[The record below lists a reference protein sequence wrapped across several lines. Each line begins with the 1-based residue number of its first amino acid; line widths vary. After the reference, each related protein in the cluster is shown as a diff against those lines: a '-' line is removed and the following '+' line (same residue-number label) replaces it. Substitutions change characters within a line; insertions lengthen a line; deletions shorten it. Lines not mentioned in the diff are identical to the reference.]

1 MGSNLY
7 QCAFPAPQMED
18 VKVLVLTIWPKT
30 IMKSSPHF
38 ANMAAII
45 LLPNLT
51 CKVSKLS
58 HSEIRVRF
66 FLCYHER
73 FS

>member
-1 MGSNLY
+1 
-7 QCAFPAPQMED
+7 MED

-30 IMKSSPHF
+30 IINSSPHF
-38 ANMAAII
+38 AIMAAII

-51 CKVSKLS
+51 RKVSKLS

-66 FLCYHER
+66 FLRYHER

>member
-1 MGSNLY
+1 
-7 QCAFPAPQMED
+7 MED

-30 IMKSSPHF
+30 IMNSSPHF
-38 ANMAAII
+38 AIMAAII
-45 LLPNLT
+45 LLPNAT

-58 HSEIRVRF
+58 HSGISVRCL
-66 FLCYHER
+66 LCYQER

>member
-1 MGSNLY
+1 
-7 QCAFPAPQMED
+7 MED

-30 IMKSSPHF
+30 IVNSSPHF
-38 ANMAAII
+38 AIMAAII
-45 LLPNLT
+45 FLPNVT
-51 CKVSKLS
+51 CRVSKLS
-58 HSEIRVRF
+58 HSETRVRF

>member
-30 IMKSSPHF
+30 IMNSSLHF

-45 LLPNLT
+45 LLPNVT
-51 CKVSKLS
+51 CKVS
-58 HSEIRVRF
+58 
-66 FLCYHER
+66 
-73 FS
+73 